1 MIRRTPRSTRTDTLF
16 PYTTLFRSS
25 GEQYFARRCHWR
37 NGGGFGSRQ
46 RHSRVRRERSCG
58 SFSDTENCRKNH
70 WFDDRRCRRPGT
82 SGKRRGHG
90 PCGSEARVGTR
101 AERKSGVSGKS
112 VSVRVDLG
120 GRRIIKKKKS
130 KSVRGKC

>member
-1 MIRRTPRSTRTDTLF
+1 MIRRPPRSTRTDTLF
-16 PYTTLFRSS
+16 PYTTLFRSFRSDPGLCRRS

-70 WFDDRRCRRPGT
+70 WLGD
-82 SGKRRGHG
+82 
-90 PCGSEARVGTR
+90 
-101 AERKSGVSGKS
+101 RKSVVEGKS

-120 GRRIIKKKKS
+120 GRGIFKKKNKTNKTRNTKTYS
-130 KSVRGKC
+130 KTYT